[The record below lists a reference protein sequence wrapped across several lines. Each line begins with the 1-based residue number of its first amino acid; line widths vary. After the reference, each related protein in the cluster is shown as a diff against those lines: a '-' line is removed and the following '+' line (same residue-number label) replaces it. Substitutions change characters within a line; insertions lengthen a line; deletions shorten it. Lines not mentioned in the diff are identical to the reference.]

1 MFPLKLSLPVA
12 ADWYR
17 CYVSAMATFG
27 GNSGSERRGLGIAV
41 VCVAQFVVVLDATIV
56 ATALPAI
63 RAALGFSAADL
74 QWVITGYSLVFG
86 GFLIAGGR
94 IADLIGPRVIFLLGL
109 GVFVA
114 ASAACALAWSPATLI
129 GGRLLQGLGS
139 ALLSPAALA
148 LLTALSDA
156 GQARRR
162 AIGWWTAAAAT
173 GGASGWI
180 LGGLLTQY
188 LGWPF
193 VFWVNLPIGIAA
205 IAVTPRLLPAGAR
218 TRGAGLDLVG
228 AFAATAGLGLLVYG
242 LASTGEWGPLATTS
256 WVPIALAVGLLTAL
270 ARRERRVRDPL
281 VPPAFLRSRPIVA
294 ANLTALALTAS
305 TTPAM
310 FLAILYVQQVL
321 QFSPARASVLFPA
334 FSLAVVSGSLSAPRL
349 LRRVG
354 ARRTLVTGFLGIGA
368 GALVLVA
375 LSPANAVV
383 QLLAAFTS
391 MGVGLGVA
399 SVASTHTGTEA
410 AEPDRQ
416 GVASGLLNSAAQI
429 GTAIGLAVVTPLAL
443 SGGSASLDGY
453 RIGFLASGAIV
464 AFGTLASLLTP
475 RRAATTEPVA
485 PASAR

>member
-1 MFPLKLSLPVA
+1 MTA
-12 ADWYR
+12 
-17 CYVSAMATFG
+17 FG
-27 GNSGSERRGLGIAV
+27 GNGGSRQGWGIAL

-94 IADLIGPRVIFLLGL
+94 LADLIGPRVIFLLGL

-114 ASAACALAWSPATLI
+114 ASAACALAWSPAALI

-148 LLTALSDA
+148 LLTVLSDA

-205 IAVTPRLLPAGAR
+205 IAVAPRLLPAGVR
-218 TRGAGLDLVG
+218 TRGGALDLVG
-228 AFAATAGLGLLVYG
+228 AFTATAGLGLLVYG
-242 LASTGEWGPLATTS
+242 LASTGERGPQATAS
-256 WVPIALAVGLLTAL
+256 WVPIALAAGLLVAL
-270 ARRERRVRDPL
+270 ARRERRVRNPL

-310 FLAILYVQQVL
+310 FLAILYVQQML
-321 QFSPARASVLFPA
+321 QFSPARASLLFPV
-334 FSLAVVSGSLSAPRL
+334 FSLAVVCGSLSSPRL
-349 LRRVG
+349 LRRMG
-354 ARRTLVTGFLGIGA
+354 ARRTLVAGFVGIGA
-368 GALVLVA
+368 GALMLVA
-375 LSPANAVV
+375 LLPAIAVV
-383 QLLAAFTS
+383 QLVAAFTF

-410 AEPDRQ
+410 VEPDRQ

-443 SGGSASLDGY
+443 SGGAASLGGY
-453 RIGFLASGAIV
+453 RIGFLASGVIV
-464 AFGTLASLLTP
+464 ALGTLASLLTP
-475 RRAATTEPVA
+475 LRAAATESVA
-485 PASAR
+485 PTSAR

>member
-1 MFPLKLSLPVA
+1 MVDFA
-12 ADWYR
+12 
-17 CYVSAMATFG
+17 
-27 GNSGSERRGLGIAV
+27 GNSSRQRGWGIAL

-94 IADLIGPRVIFLLGL
+94 IADLIGPRVVFLLGL

-114 ASAACALAWSPATLI
+114 ASAACALAWSPAALI

-205 IAVTPRLLPAGAR
+205 MVLAPRLLPAGVR
-218 TRGAGLDLVG
+218 TTGATLDLLG
-228 AFAATAGLGLLVYG
+228 ALTATLGLGLLVYG
-242 LASTGEWGPLATTS
+242 LASTGERGPLAITS
-256 WVPIALAVGLLTAL
+256 LFPFALAVGLLVAL
-270 ARRERRVRDPL
+270 ARRERRVPDPL
-281 VPPAFLRSRPIVA
+281 VPPALLRSRPIVA

-321 QFSPARASVLFPA
+321 QFSPARASLLFPA
-334 FSLAVVSGSLSAPRL
+334 FSLAVVCGSLSAPRL
-349 LRRVG
+349 LRQIG
-354 ARRTLVTGFLGIGA
+354 ARRTLVSGFVGVGA
-368 GALVLVA
+368 GVLVLVA
-375 LSPANAVV
+375 LSPAVAVA
-383 QLLAAFTS
+383 QLLVAFTL

-429 GTAIGLAVVTPLAL
+429 GTAIGLGVVTPLAL
-443 SGGSASLDGY
+443 SGDRASLNGY

-464 AFGTLASLLTP
+464 SFGVLASLLTP
-475 RRAATTEPVA
+475 RRAATEPVA
-485 PASAR
+485 PKSAELN

>member
-1 MFPLKLSLPVA
+1 MG
-12 ADWYR
+12 D
-17 CYVSAMATFG
+17 FG
-27 GNSGSERRGLGIAV
+27 GNRTSSPGWGIAI
-41 VCVAQFVVVLDATIV
+41 VCIAQFVVVLDATIV
-56 ATALPAI
+56 ATALPVI
-63 RAALGFSAADL
+63 RTALGFSAADL

-94 IADLIGPRVIFLLGL
+94 IADLAGSRRIFLIGLGL
-109 GVFVA
+109 FGL
-114 ASAACALAWSPATLI
+114 ASAACALAWSPAALI
-129 GGRLLQGLGS
+129 AGRLVQGLGS

-148 LLTALSDA
+148 LLTLLSSA

-173 GGASGWI
+173 GGASGWV

-193 VFWVNLPIGIAA
+193 VFWVNLPIGIVAM
-205 IAVTPRLLPAGAR
+205 AVTPRLLPAGAR

-281 VPPAFLRSRPIVA
+281 VPPAFLRTRPIVA

-321 QFSPARASVLFPA
+321 Q
-334 FSLAVVSGSLSAPRL
+334 
-349 LRRVG
+349 
-354 ARRTLVTGFLGIGA
+354 
-368 GALVLVA
+368 
-375 LSPANAVV
+375 
-383 QLLAAFTS
+383 
-391 MGVGLGVA
+391 
-399 SVASTHTGTEA
+399 
-410 AEPDRQ
+410 
-416 GVASGLLNSAAQI
+416 
-429 GTAIGLAVVTPLAL
+429 
-443 SGGSASLDGY
+443 
-453 RIGFLASGAIV
+453 
-464 AFGTLASLLTP
+464 
-475 RRAATTEPVA
+475 
-485 PASAR
+485 